1 MCPHTAIRQVLE
13 YEKSKAAEQCRSQA
27 AQENAQESKELVA
40 RLRDKVRVC
49 SRMLTY
55 ADVR

>member
-1 MCPHTAIRQVLE
+1 MCPDTTIRQVLE

-49 SRMLTY
+49 
-55 ADVR
+55 